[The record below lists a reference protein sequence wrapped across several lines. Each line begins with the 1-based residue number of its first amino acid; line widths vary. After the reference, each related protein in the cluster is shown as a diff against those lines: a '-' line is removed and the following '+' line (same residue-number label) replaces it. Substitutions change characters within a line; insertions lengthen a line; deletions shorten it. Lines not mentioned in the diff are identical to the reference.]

1 MLVENKGIKM
11 NTYKLSLPND
21 YQSEGDDAAM
31 VAAGESYEKITIAAK
46 AAGLKYIRD
55 TDFGAEW
62 GGTADQFAECVK
74 NLPEWA
80 KRYASKNDQ

>member
-1 MLVENKGIKM
+1 M
-11 NTYKLSLPND
+11 NTYKLSVPND
-21 YQSEGDDAAM
+21 YQSEDDDAAM
-31 VAAGESYEKITIAAK
+31 VAAGENYKEIAIAAK
-46 AAGLKYIRD
+46 RAGLQYIRVA
-55 TDFGAEW
+55 DFGAEW